1 MSVMNLGPI
10 QMEFGQEEEALSVL
24 RGLLRHVN
32 NKEVAHLLGISER
45 TVRRWKLSGR
55 LPNREHEQVSLLE
68 LVSHL
73 LQTEVRPPA
82 ALMGSLVA
90 REP

>member
-10 QMEFGQEEEALSVL
+10 QMEFGQEEEALMVL

-45 TVRRWKLSGR
+45 TVRRWKLAGR

-68 LVSHL
+68 LVNHL

-82 ALMGSLVA
+82 ELMGSLVA
-90 REP
+90 QKP

>member
-10 QMEFGQEEEALSVL
+10 QMEFGQEEEALTVL

-45 TVRRWKLSGR
+45 TVRRWKLSGQ
-55 LPNREHEQVSLLE
+55 LPNKEHEQVSLLE

-73 LQTEVRPPA
+73 LQTDVRPPA
-82 ALMGSLVA
+82 ALMGSLVE
-90 REP
+90 RKP

>member
-1 MSVMNLGPI
+1 MSMMTLGPI
-10 QMEFGQEEEALSVL
+10 QMEFGQEEEALTIL

-82 ALMGSLVA
+82 ELMGSLVA